1 MSDPRADSSLP
12 AMNLE
17 ELLIRVENDREL
29 LCQLLGIFKTEFPRL
44 LERLQQ
50 SVARQDVKNV
60 EAASHAMKGM
70 LSGISAIQAAVTASR
85 LEEMGRNKEVS
96 GLSDTL
102 ALFES
107 QWADLLPELDACAE
121 EMRP

>member
-102 ALFES
+102 ALFER
-107 QWADLLPELDACAE
+107 QLADLLPELDACAE